1 MPKIDNNVL
10 TIKKWLDSDGWL
22 STLFINFSNLKRK
35 SLEEI
40 NNEFEEINN
49 EIDTLKDNTSN
60 VKSYYAVNSYE
71 ALKQQNPILT
81 KIAVIENANSEIEN
95 GLYYHNGTMWRK
107 FGTLA

>member
-1 MPKIDNNVL
+1 MPRINNNVS
-10 TIKKWLDSDGWL
+10 TIQKWLDANGWL
-22 STLFINFSNLKRK
+22 STLFKNFSNLKRK

-40 NNEFEEINN
+40 NNE
-49 EIDTLKDNTSN
+49 IDTLNNNINN
-60 VKSYYAVNSYE
+60 VKSYYAVSSYE
-71 ALKQQNPILT
+71 ELEQQKPILT

>member
-1 MPKIDNNVL
+1 MPRINNNVS
-10 TIKKWLDSDGWL
+10 TIQKWLDTNGWL
-22 STLFINFSNLKRK
+22 SILFKNFSGLKRK

-49 EIDTLKDNTSN
+49 EIDTLKDNTNN

-71 ALKQQNPILT
+71 ELKQQNPTLT
-81 KIAVIENANSEIEN
+81 KIAIIENANNEIEN